1 MNRISLSLLI
11 VLATL
16 GALTAAPAI
25 ADTKTPVAKP
35 TTPTVIV
42 FSGVEGESAHKDHK
56 GE

>member
-16 GALTAAPAI
+16 GALTAAPAL